1 MIMSVEKTDK
11 ILARIKK
18 CLAIAEDNNNNNAEE
33 AAVAANMAAK
43 LMEKYQI
50 DESEV
55 ILEDLKSSDSVGEE
69 TIDDVAHIS
78 WPLWLQGLIII
89 CADLYECKAMFIKD
103 PSSKQKKVKIVG
115 YKLDVTVSVWTFNY
129 LRRELERL
137 AKLEIKKVKSV
148 AYVDINP
155 KTVKNSFLKGA
166 ISSIKQRVNEILE
179 ERKHSVNENCTS
191 LVVAKQAA
199 IAEKYGDIGYKKDKS
214 FSVDDHFY
222 VQGKEA
228 GNSVNIN
235 RPIDKDGSNNK

>member
-1 MIMSVEKTDK
+1 MNLSSEKTDK

-33 AAVAANMAAK
+33 AAVAASMAAK

-55 ILEDLKSSDSVGEE
+55 ILEDLKSSDNVGEE
-69 TIDDVAHIS
+69 TIDEVAHVS

-115 YKLDVTVSVWTFNY
+115 YKPDVTVAVWTFSY
-129 LRRELERL
+129 LRSELERL
-137 AKLEIKKVKSV
+137 AQLEIKKVKNV
-148 AYVDINP
+148 KYVDINA

-166 ISSIKQRVNEILE
+166 ISSIKQRVNVMLA
-179 ERKHSVNENCTS
+179 ERKNSVNNNSRS
-191 LVVAKQAA
+191 LVVAKQSA

-222 VQGKEA
+222 MQGKEA
-228 GNSVNIN
+228 GDSVNIN
-235 RPIDKDGSNNK
+235 RPIDKDNNDEQ